1 MTLLAAVLSL
11 LKAIALAFVRSDV
24 SREAE
29 YQLCQEGY
37 CSLFMNAANSFTLTR
52 EYYARD
58 SGVIVLRKGYEG
70 NAAEGTEDS
79 APEKDTAAYEG
90 DLLLSAGPKKAAP
103 IWRRRIR
110 IPGSPSVSWNSSTNE
125 ISGFLRILNS
135 QKGKRFSLKLA
146 GSFLFMPP
154 MFT

>member
-11 LKAIALAFVRSDV
+11 LKAIAQAFVRSDV

-37 CSLFMNAANSFTLTR
+37 CSLFMNAANFFTRTG

-110 IPGSPSVSWNSSTNE
+110 FPGALLSHGIQVQMKYPV
-125 ISGFLRILNS
+125 
-135 QKGKRFSLKLA
+135 FSEY
-146 GSFLFMPP
+146 
-154 MFT
+154 